1 MWGGRGGGGGG
12 EGGGASTPPP
22 PTHTHTLPH
31 IPHKRKFSSCL
42 DIMVV
47 RGSEEVKH
55 PLDDRIH
62 LQCSL
67 ELFILNVSLVD
78 RR

>member
-1 MWGGRGGGGGG
+1 MCVGGGG
-12 EGGGASTPPP
+12 A
-22 PTHTHTLPH
+22 HTLPH
-31 IPHKRKFSSCL
+31 IPHKRKFSHEFLSCL

-55 PLDDRIH
+55 LLDDRIH